1 MSRPLESII
10 GGVEKDVAIRKNISS
25 AFSST
30 KDAERYLDSL

>member
-1 MSRPLESII
+1 MSRQLESII
-10 GGVEKDVAIRKNISS
+10 GGVEKDLIVRKNISG